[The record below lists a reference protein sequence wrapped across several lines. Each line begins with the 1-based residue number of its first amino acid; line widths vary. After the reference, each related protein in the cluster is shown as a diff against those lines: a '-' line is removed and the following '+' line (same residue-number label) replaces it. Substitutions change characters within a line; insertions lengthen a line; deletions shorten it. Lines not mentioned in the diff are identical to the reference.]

1 MQDIEGAL
9 AVLQRAIHNEI
20 VGQRFYD
27 DAARYCVDL
36 WAKDVFASL
45 AREEEEHT
53 HLLLVE
59 FQALKTQG
67 HWIDF
72 EIARA
77 SAAEVDLSQISF
89 PDDGSGE
96 GFFPIQRPIGEIV
109 DRRADDLAALAFGI
123 RMEQEAIE
131 LYGLQA
137 DTIEDPAG
145 RETYRIL
152 VQEEKRHYDELRA
165 QWEKLSG
172 TAFEA
177 ARNGNEP

>member
-36 WAKDVFASL
+36 WAKEVFAGL

-53 HLLLVE
+53 RLLLVE
-59 FQALKTQG
+59 YESLRTQG
-67 HWIDF
+67 RWIDF
-72 EIARA
+72 EIARV
-77 SAAEVDLSQISF
+77 SDAEVDISGIRFQEGGPGKDLF
-89 PDDGSGE
+89 PAQGS
-96 GFFPIQRPIGEIV
+96 IGEAV
-109 DRRADDLAALAFGI
+109 DRRADDLSALALGI

-131 LYGLQA
+131 LYDLQA
-137 DTIEDPAG
+137 DTVEDPAG
-145 RETYRIL
+145 QETYRIL
-152 VQEEKRHYDELRA
+152 VQEETRHYHELRA
-165 QWEKLSG
+165 QWEKLAG

-177 ARNGNEP
+177 E